1 MDGRIM
7 VPIVSIVGRSD
18 TGKTT
23 FLERLLPAI
32 KALGYRV
39 ATVKHDT
46 HGFDVDRPG
55 KDSWRHGQAGS
66 DVVIISSPNKI
77 AMIRKVETE
86 WTLEAIAHH
95 LAMDVDLL
103 LTEGYKREKAPKIEV
118 HRREMGSELLCSPEE
133 LVALVTDEELPMPVP
148 QFGWDEAGA
157 VARLIEEKVL
167 RPKDGYNASLVVDGK
182 SLPLDASREEFLGLT
197 LGGIATSL
205 GNASSV
211 VSVDVRVERRRE
223 SKL

>member
-1 MDGRIM
+1 M
-7 VPIVSIVGRSD
+7 VPIVCIVGRSD

-23 FLERLLPAI
+23 FLERLLPEI

-55 KDSWRHGQAGS
+55 KDSWRHAQAGS

-86 WTLEAIAHH
+86 WPLETIAHH

-103 LTEGYKREKAPKIEV
+103 LTEGYKRERAPKIEV
-118 HRREMGSELLCSPEE
+118 HRREMGPELLCSPDE

-157 VARLIEEKVL
+157 VARLIEERFL
-167 RPKDGYNASLVVDGK
+167 RPEDGYSASLLVDGVN
-182 SLPLDASREEFLGLT
+182 LPLDVSSEEFLGLT

-205 GNASSV
+205 GDTSRP
-211 VSVDVRVERRRE
+211 VSVDVRVARRGE
-223 SKL
+223 VTP